1 MGMMSTGI
9 HKKACVSDIA
19 GIMEEIAPACL
30 AETWDNCG
38 LQVGASQWSVDKI
51 WVALDPLV
59 EVIEAAGRHGVDLVI
74 THHPLIFKSLKS
86 IDLNSYE
93 GKVIACALRSHTAVF
108 AAHTN
113 LDSTADGI
121 NDVLA
126 GRIGLEDTKPL
137 LAAAPCDAGDREPAA
152 PIGLGRIGMI
162 ASPMPVREWARQ
174 LKKRLGLAHVKI
186 AGNLDRTVHR
196 VAVCSGSGS
205 SLMDTFLSSDADVY
219 VSGDLRYHDARAVE
233 DSGRAFV
240 DIGHFAS
247 EHLIIDPLVR
257 KLKAAVEQAGWDIG
271 IEPCSIESDPFSIM

>member
-1 MGMMSTGI
+1 
-9 HKKACVSDIA
+9 
-19 GIMEEIAPACL
+19 
-30 AETWDNCG
+30 
-38 LQVGASQWSVDKI
+38 
-51 WVALDPLV
+51 
-59 EVIEAAGRHGVDLVI
+59 
-74 THHPLIFKSLKS
+74 
-86 IDLNSYE
+86 
-93 GKVIACALRSHTAVF
+93 
-108 AAHTN
+108 
-113 LDSTADGI
+113 
-121 NDVLA
+121 
-126 GRIGLEDTKPL
+126 
-137 LAAAPCDAGDREPAA
+137 
-152 PIGLGRIGMI
+152 LGRIGMI

-257 KLKAAVEQAGWDIG
+257 KLKAAVEQAGWDIA

>member
-257 KLKAAVEQAGWDIG
+257 KLKAAVEQAGWDIA

>member
-1 MGMMSTGI
+1 MMSTGI

-257 KLKAAVEQAGWDIG
+257 KLKAAVEQAGWDIA

>member
-1 MGMMSTGI
+1 MMSTGI
-9 HKKACVSDIA
+9 QKKACVSDIA
-19 GIMEEIAPACL
+19 AIMEAIAPAFL

-38 LQVGASQWSVDKI
+38 LQVGASQWPVDKI

-59 EVIEAAGRHGVDLVI
+59 EVIEAAGQHGVDLVI

-86 IDLNSYE
+86 IDLNSFE
-93 GKVIACALRSHTAVF
+93 GKVIACALRSQTAVY

-126 GRIGLEDTKPL
+126 DRLGLMETEPL
-137 LAAAPCDAGDREPAA
+137 LAAAHYVAGDGDPTA
-152 PIGLGRIGMI
+152 PIGLGRIGTI
-162 ASPMPVREWARQ
+162 ASPMPVKEWARQ
-174 LKKRLGLAHVKI
+174 LKKRLGLAHVKL
-186 AGNLDRTVHR
+186 AGNLDRAVHR
-196 VAVCSGSGS
+196 AAVCSGSGS

-219 VSGDLRYHDARAVE
+219 VSGDLRYHDARSVE
-233 DSGRAFV
+233 ESGRAFI

-247 EHLIIDPLVR
+247 EHLIIEPLVR
-257 KLKAAVEQAGWDIG
+257 KLRAAVEAAGWDVA